1 VFCLDRKYYITSGM
15 NDELKGEKKMS
26 DSSKLASLK
35 TYMLIAFIFNILA
48 IIGFAIGGLLEIVS
62 WATWSGYDY
71 YGVLAGWSMGFL
83 IYGIVLLVL
92 AGIAAWIFLTRVN
105 PMYKAANTGNVATLK
120 ALNNMMWAI
129 IALIFAGVL
138 PGIML
143 LISFGPI
150 NELGQSPPPPP
161 PT

>member
-1 VFCLDRKYYITSGM
+1 
-15 NDELKGEKKMS
+15 MS
-26 DSSKLASLK
+26 TDSSKLASLK

-48 IIGFAIGGLLEIVS
+48 IIGFV
-62 WATWSGYDY
+62 
-71 YGVLAGWSMGFL
+71 
-83 IYGIVLLVL
+83 IYGIWDIYAGATVSSYLGGYWGYAAGWGTTTIIVGVVMLVIG
-92 AGIAAWIFLTRVN
+92 GIAAWIFLTRVN

-129 IALIFAGVL
+129 LALIFAGVL

-150 NELGQSPPPPP
+150 NELGQAPPPPP
-161 PT
+161 PM

>member
-1 VFCLDRKYYITSGM
+1 
-15 NDELKGEKKMS
+15 MS

-35 TYMLIAFIFNILA
+35 TYMLIAFIFNIIA

-71 YGVLAGWSMGFL
+71 YGIIAGYTTGWL
-83 IYGIVLLVL
+83 ISGIVLLVFGVL
-92 AGIAAWIFLTRVN
+92 ALWIFFTRIR
-105 PMYKAANTGNVATLK
+105 PMYTAVNVGNIATLK
-120 ALNNMMWAI
+120 SLNNMMWAI
-129 IALIFAGVL
+129 LALIFAGVL

-150 NELGQSPPPPP
+150 NELGQGPPPPP